1 MDIANFGMCF
11 PKYPPEMVS
20 FAASHGA
27 DDQGVTE
34 VQSLG
39 WKSTRPGKLTVC
51 YWKWP
56 IEIVDLPIKNGDCP

>member
-39 WKSTRPGKLTVC
+39 
-51 YWKWP
+51 
-56 IEIVDLPIKNGDCP
+56 